1 MNTTIISIVVSYIV
15 LGFLLLIFNLRT
27 SYHWFIKTIMI
38 ISITFFYILTYNS
51 FKEILGWPTK
61 EVLPDR
67 FRLVGAQIYEPNII
81 TSSEG
86 SIYIWITDMNER
98 AGLGIPRSFELPYA
112 KEIHEKISKASVN
125 LKNGIPQMGEMIDE
139 EKDTGV
145 VSKILANKKAITTS
159 TKIKFFDMPNQL
171 LPEK

>member
-1 MNTTIISIVVSYIV
+1 MSTTIISIVVSYIV

-61 EVLPDR
+61 DVLPDR

-81 TSSEG
+81 QVLRVPFIS
-86 SIYIWITDMNER
+86 
-98 AGLGIPRSFELPYA
+98 GLLI
-112 KEIHEKISKASVN
+112 
-125 LKNGIPQMGEMIDE
+125 
-139 EKDTGV
+139 
-145 VSKILANKKAITTS
+145 
-159 TKIKFFDMPNQL
+159 
-171 LPEK
+171 

>member
-1 MNTTIISIVVSYIV
+1 MSTTIISIVVSYIV

-38 ISITFFYILTYNS
+38 ISTTFFYILTYNS

-81 TSSEG
+81 
-86 SIYIWITDMNER
+86 D
-98 AGLGIPRSFELPYA
+98 
-112 KEIHEKISKASVN
+112 K
-125 LKNGIPQMGEMIDE
+125 
-139 EKDTGV
+139 
-145 VSKILANKKAITTS
+145 
-159 TKIKFFDMPNQL
+159 KFFESDVINDICKFKSMSDLIVSNRVSSDL
-171 LPEK
+171 DDVSDIIFSRDIFGVDT